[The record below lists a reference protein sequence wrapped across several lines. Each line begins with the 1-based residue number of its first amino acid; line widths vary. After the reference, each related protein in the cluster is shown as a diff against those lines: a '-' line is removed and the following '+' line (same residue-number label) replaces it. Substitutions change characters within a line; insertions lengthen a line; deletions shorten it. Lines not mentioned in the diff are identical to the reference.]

1 VFYGYGLGQYGEWGR
16 ASQVGFV
23 VLVFVL
29 QVLAS
34 RWWMA
39 RFEFG
44 PLEGLWRAGTHLRA
58 PRWRAAGR

>member
-1 VFYGYGLGQYGEWGR
+1 
-16 ASQVGFV
+16 VGFV

-58 PRWRAAGR
+58 PRWRAAGH